1 MNGRCVLVLGGTIT
15 DYKEVKSLIDD
26 EDYTIF
32 CDRGLRHLSSLGV
45 KPSLAVGDFDS
56 VPVPEGVES
65 VVFPPRKDDTDA
77 LCGLKEALRRGYANF
92 LILGALGGRLDH
104 EMGNIYLLDYL
115 FSRGAGGEIRDAKT
129 SVEIVGKEW
138 KTVRKGTKYFSLIAA
153 FGRAEGV
160 CIEGAAYNLTDGV
173 IDSTYQYGISNE
185 TRGEETRVRVEK
197 GRLLLIRTE
206 DGV

>member
-1 MNGRCVLVLGGTIT
+1 MRSVLVLGGTIT
-15 DYKEVKSLIDD
+15 DYAKAKASIDD
-26 EDYTIF
+26 EDYVIY
-32 CDRGLRHLSSLGV
+32 CDRGLRHLEALGV

-56 VPVPEGVES
+56 VPAPEGVET

-77 LCGLKEALRRGYANF
+77 LCGLREGLRRGYTTF

-115 FSRGAGGEIRDAKT
+115 HSHGADGEIADGVT
-129 SVEIVGKEW
+129 TVEIVGKEW
-138 KTVRKGTKYFSLIAA
+138 KRVRSGTKYFSLIAA
-153 FGRAEGV
+153 FGRAEGIY
-160 CIEGAAYNLTDGV
+160 IEGAEYNLTDGV
-173 IDSTYQYGISNE
+173 IDPSYQYGISNE

-206 DGV
+206 DRE

>member
-1 MNGRCVLVLGGTIT
+1 MRSVLVLGGTIT
-15 DYKEVKSLIDD
+15 DYRKAGALIDD
-26 EDYTIF
+26 EDYVIY
-32 CDRGLRHLSSLGV
+32 CDRGLRHLEALGI

-56 VPVPEGVES
+56 VPVPEGVET

-77 LCGLKEALRRGYANF
+77 LCGLREGLRRGYTTF

-115 FSRGAGGEIRDAKT
+115 HSHGADGEIADGVT
-129 SVEIVGKEW
+129 TVEIVGKEW
-138 KTVRKGTKYFSLIAA
+138 KRVRRGTRYFSLIAA
-153 FGRAEGV
+153 FGRAEGIY
-160 CIEGAAYNLTDGV
+160 IEGAEYNLTDGV
-173 IDSTYQYGISNE
+173 IDPSYQYGISNE

-206 DGV
+206 DRE